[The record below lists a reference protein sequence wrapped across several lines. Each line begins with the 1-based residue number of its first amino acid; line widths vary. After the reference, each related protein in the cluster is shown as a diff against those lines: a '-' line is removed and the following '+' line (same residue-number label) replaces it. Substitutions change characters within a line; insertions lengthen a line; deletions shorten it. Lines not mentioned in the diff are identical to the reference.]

1 MTATLTLCFNDIFN
15 DYKAFKDFTDT
26 LGVYD
31 KANAAAELLNQN
43 LFYWLCNRY
52 NGCDLAYD
60 SADLFLGEFAIAY
73 TQYFRQA
80 LKKIEVV
87 DEVYKLNAEDF
98 EVLSEDVTNASNS
111 PNEIKSKPFE
121 LLDFITTQNRSR
133 AKSNKLAAYIMALR
147 NMPDAQIDAIID
159 KFDYLWLD
167 ILSTEDLFLY

>member
-1 MTATLTLCFNDIFN
+1 M
-15 DYKAFKDFTDT
+15 
-26 LGVYD
+26 
-31 KANAAAELLNQN
+31 
-43 LFYWLCNRY
+43 
-52 NGCDLAYD
+52 
-60 SADLFLGEFAIAY
+60 
-73 TQYFRQA
+73 
-80 LKKIEVV
+80 
-87 DEVYKLNAEDF
+87 
-98 EVLSEDVTNASNS
+98 SEDVTNASNS